1 MMRFFLY
8 RLLVFAA
15 LLLTAVS
22 CGGDKPEG
30 PDTPETPAET
40 DLSTLPSGNV
50 TVIYEANPKV
60 FARQN
65 ALKSIEANLD
75 RIAALQVKV
84 LWLMPV
90 YPIGKDAKSVGSPYC
105 VKDYKA
111 VNQDFGTLDDLK
123 SLVRSAHAKGM
134 KVILDWVANHTSW
147 DNAWITEHPD
157 WYTKDANGQIISP
170 AGMGWNDVADLNFN
184 STALR
189 EAMKDAMCWWVRE
202 ADVDGFRCDYTDGV
216 PASFWTEAVKALKA
230 VKADILMLGESGNAT
245 FYDSGFDLLY
255 AWSYADALPKVFKSA
270 STVSSLYS
278 VVRSDVGS
286 LGEGKNRMRYIINH
300 DTASENAPASL
311 YGSADGALAA
321 FVLSAFLPGVPMIYS
336 SQEVAYAQ
344 KINFFNYVLMDW
356 SANAAVTA
364 AYTRIMKAYAETEKY
379 RGSAPQLI
387 ESGQVATVLYKAG
400 TRRLLILVNTGS
412 SDVTAKV
419 PMEAVGL
426 NFKDMISGMTASL
439 PSTLSLGGFG
449 YKIYVK

>member
-1 MMRFFLY
+1 MRSKTFH
-8 RLLVFAA
+8 LLILAA

-22 CGGDKPEG
+22 CGGNKPE
-30 PDTPETPAET
+30 TPETPETPVET
-40 DLSTLPSGNV
+40 DLSTLPSGNT

-60 FARQN
+60 FAKTG
-65 ALKSIEANLD
+65 ALKSIESNLD
-75 RIAALQVKV
+75 RIAALQANV
-84 LWLMPV
+84 LWLMPIHPV
-90 YPIGKDAKSVGSPYC
+90 GIKNGVGSPYC
-105 VKDYKA
+105 VRDYRA
-111 VNQDFGTLDDLK
+111 VNPDYGTLDDLK
-123 SLVRSAHAKGM
+123 SLVRTAHAKGFR
-134 KVILDWVANHTSW
+134 VILDWVANHTAW

-184 STALR
+184 SSGLR
-189 EAMKDAMCWWVRE
+189 GAMKDAMCWWVRE

-344 KINFFNYVLMDW
+344 KINFFNYVVMDW
-356 SANAAVTA
+356 NSNATCSD
-364 AYTRIMKAYAETEKY
+364 AYKRIMKAYTDTEKY

-387 ESGQVATVLYKAG
+387 ENGKVATVLYKAG
-400 TRRLLILVNTGS
+400 TRRLLVLVNTGS
-412 SDVTAKV
+412 AEATVKV
-419 PMEAVGL
+419 PMETVGG
-426 NFKDMISGMTASL
+426 NYKDLVSGMALSL
-439 PSTLSLGGFG
+439 PSTVTLGGYG
-449 YKIYVK
+449 YKIYAK